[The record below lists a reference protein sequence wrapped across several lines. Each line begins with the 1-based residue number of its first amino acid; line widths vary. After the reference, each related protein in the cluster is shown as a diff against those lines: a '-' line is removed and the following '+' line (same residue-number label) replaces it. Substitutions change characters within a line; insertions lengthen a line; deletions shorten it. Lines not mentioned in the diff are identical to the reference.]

1 VWGLAVAVVVA
12 AAVAVSAHCWRRGA
26 NALSLAPISA
36 ASVFGGLVVYGIIA
50 PAENEL
56 HSHRA
61 LAERLERLV
70 APPNSHDHVLQRNR
84 RRTLVLLE

>member
-1 VWGLAVAVVVA
+1 MWGLAVAVVVA
-12 AAVAVSAHCWRRGA
+12 AAVAVSPHCWRRGA

-61 LAERLERLV
+61 RRKARAARRPPELAR
-70 APPNSHDHVLQRNR
+70 SCSSTKSTKDSGS
-84 RRTLVLLE
+84 T